1 MMKFTTK
8 LFLAW
13 MSVFLLFYIAVIII
27 IGLFWG
33 IRIHLWQ
40 LFLVFLIAGM
50 LPPAVITAIFYKR
63 LDYMESEN
71 PEPPAFSG
79 FKRAFLVFR
88 SRSSNRYAEMLQKID
103 RNFIVSYSD
112 REAGVVKFRTDGRI
126 LAWGVCGYVRLL
138 EDERVEAIVYPM
150 NPDSKREEKILL
162 QTLRLLQ
169 SVLSPQGYKG
179 G

>member
-1 MMKFTTK
+1 
-8 LFLAW
+8 
-13 MSVFLLFYIAVIII
+13 
-27 IGLFWG
+27 
-33 IRIHLWQ
+33 
-40 LFLVFLIAGM
+40 M

-79 FKRAFLVFR
+79 FKKLSWFSGAGRPTDMQRCCKR
-88 SRSSNRYAEMLQKID
+88 STEILSFPIQT
-103 RNFIVSYSD
+103 
-112 REAGVVKFRTDGRI
+112 EAGVVKFRTDCRI